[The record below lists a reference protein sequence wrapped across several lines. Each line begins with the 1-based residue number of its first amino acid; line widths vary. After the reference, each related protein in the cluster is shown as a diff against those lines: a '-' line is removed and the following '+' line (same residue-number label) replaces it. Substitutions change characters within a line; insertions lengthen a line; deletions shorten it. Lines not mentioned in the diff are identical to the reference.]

1 MSVDNSIYK
10 MFYFFLIAYAIY
22 SCISSCRHRRTSS
35 DDGNNNNNS
44 NNNNSESPGNNED
57 GTDGAE
63 KRRELIRK
71 NLEFRTI
78 LASGKA
84 SEPIERSEIEPAA
97 TAAANNNNNNDLE
110 EGRLSFDN
118 INRTLL
124 ARFNDL
130 EEERL
135 PFDNINRTSLTQ
147 LTEMGFHRN
156 SSLKAL
162 NAVGGSDTEAA
173 MDWIFDHNRD
183 PDLEDDIP
191 MPGAANQKRSSS
203 IAVGNG
209 TADDDGDGDDDE
221 NNDDAKMTK
230 ADSVR
235 SFLTAGISFF
245 NTKMGGGVDSK
256 REEEVCSICLEAYKA
271 GDIVA
276 RLKSNGEETADHHD
290 HNNDNDHDHS
300 NECHHWFHEDCIM
313 EWLQNHDECPLC
325 RVDMIHPQ

>member
-44 NNNNSESPGNNED
+44 NNNSESPGNNED

-97 TAAANNNNNNDLE
+97 AANNNNNNNDLE
-110 EGRLSFDN
+110 EG
-118 INRTLL
+118 
-124 ARFNDL
+124 
-130 EEERL
+130 RL

-209 TADDDGDGDDDE
+209 TADDDGDDDADE
-221 NNDDAKMTK
+221 NNDDAKMTR

-290 HNNDNDHDHS
+290 HNHDHDHS